1 MEDREVLMP
10 QDLRHLL
17 EAALP
22 AGTEWA
28 GLRRVRTAGRG
39 FRAKDKRFEVAF
51 DYVDE
56 GYMIEVLHQ
65 GQFAYAAVASPAGL
79 RAAAERALVLAR
91 AAAPRAIHRFDAGVR
106 PPTVLRYES
115 PRRRHAA
122 YGSDLLSRH
131 AVRLTEAMSLS
142 DRIVQASAEIDA
154 RDIELELVST
164 SGASIQQ
171 HLHIIGYGIQAIAK
185 DGPVTQLRSANGPR
199 GRNNQGGWECLDLEG
214 GEAEA
219 RRIAEE
225 ALELL
230 TADECPNGTAD
241 LVLAPDQMMLQIH
254 ESVGHPLE
262 LDRILGDERNY
273 AGSTFVRLE
282 DIGTLRYGSDLMN
295 ITFDPTLG
303 SEAASYGADDIGN
316 PATKQFLIK
325 DGILVRAL
333 GSLESQVRSGKP
345 GVANQRAQDWFRAPI
360 DRMANLNLEPG
371 SSTFD
376 EIVGSVERGV
386 FMEANRSWSIDDFRN
401 KFQFGCEYGR
411 LIEDGRLTKT
421 VRNPNYR
428 GISATFWR
436 NLAKVGDAST
446 FGIFGTPNCG
456 KGEPNQVITVGHASP
471 VCAFRGVEIFG
482 GEA

>member
-1 MEDREVLMP
+1 MAP
-10 QDLRHLL
+10 DLKRLL
-17 EAALP
+17 DCAVPEGA
-22 AGTEWA
+22 EWA
-28 GLRRVRTAGRG
+28 GLRRVRTAARG
-39 FRAKDKRFEVAF
+39 YRAKDGRFDSAF
-51 DYVDE
+51 DTLDE
-56 GYMIEVLHQ
+56 GCMLEVLYD
-65 GQFAYAAVASPAGL
+65 GQFGYAAVASLEPSSL
-79 RAAAERALVLAR
+79 RAAAQRALRLAM
-91 AAAPRAIHRFDAGVR
+91 AAAPRAIHRFDPAVR

-115 PRRRHAA
+115 PRRLRAA
-122 YGSDLLSRH
+122 LGADLLAH
-131 AVRLTEAMSLS
+131 QAIRLTEAMQISPK
-142 DRIVQASAEIDA
+142 IVQAMAEIEA
-154 RDIELELVST
+154 RDIETEFVST
-164 SGASIQQ
+164 SGAALEQRF
-171 HLHIIGYGIQAIAK
+171 HVLGYGVQAIAR
-185 DGPVTQLRSANGPR
+185 DGAVTQLRSANGPR
-199 GRNNQGGWECLDLEG
+199 GRNNQGGWEFLDLEG

-219 RRIAEE
+219 RRIAEQ

-230 TADECPNGTAD
+230 TAAECPTMSAD

-273 AGSTFVRLE
+273 AGSSFVKLE

-295 ITFDPTLG
+295 ITFDPTLP

-316 PATKQFLIK
+316 PARKEFLVK

-333 GSLESQVRSGKP
+333 GSLESQRRSGRP

-371 SSTFD
+371 QDAFED
-376 EIVGSVERGV
+376 ILASVERGV
-386 FMEANRSWSIDDFRN
+386 FMEANRSWSIDDYRN

-436 NLAKVGDAST
+436 NLFKVGDAAT
-446 FGIFGTPNCG
+446 FGVFGTPNCG

-471 VCAFRGVEIFG
+471 ACAFRAVEIFG